1 MDEGQNQAVPQPT
14 VAFDHPAVG
23 ALKEQSSD
31 DKSGYQ
37 EQDEYATSEA
47 PNDAGARG
55 EALPPR
61 GTEMPREP
69 LATRSRGK

>member
-1 MDEGQNQAVPQPT
+1 MDKGQNQAGPQPT

-31 DKSGYQ
+31 DRSGYHD
-37 EQDEYATSEA
+37 QDEYGASEA
-47 PNDAGARG
+47 PKDAGARG

-61 GTEMPREP
+61 GAEIPREP
-69 LATRSRGK
+69 LATRSREK

>member
-1 MDEGQNQAVPQPT
+1 MDEGQNQAGPQPT

-23 ALKEQSSD
+23 ALKEQSGD
-31 DKSGYQ
+31 DKSGYHD
-37 EQDEYATSEA
+37 QDEYGAAEA
-47 PNDAGARG
+47 PKDAGARG

-61 GTEMPREP
+61 GAEIPREP